1 MTKIYLDNAA
11 TTPLDPEVF
20 DAMVPYMKEHF
31 GNPAPSMASGAGPA
45 RQWSRP
51 GGRFPLC

>member
-1 MTKIYLDNAA
+1 MTNIYLDNAA

-31 GNPAPSMASGAGPA
+31 GNPSAIHGF
-45 RQWSRP
+45 
-51 GGRFPLC
+51 GRRTRAAIE